1 MISIFM
7 CPRGHSQDG
16 PSAGI
21 TMLVALVSLLKGVPA
36 KQSLAMTG
44 RSRSR
49 ANSWRSV
56 NKGKI
61 ACCFTQGI
69 KEIIIPWK
77 NKEELS
83 EIPNEQ
89 LSAVKIILA
98 RGGGRVSILSCDPT
112 PAGHKPSEPSGRGV
126 Y

>member
-1 MISIFM
+1 VPQGGI
-7 CPRGHSQDG
+7 PKDG

-44 RSRSR
+44 EVTLSGELMAVGGIKEKLLATLR
-49 ANSWRSV
+49 
-56 NKGKI
+56 
-61 ACCFTQGI
+61 QGI

-98 RGGGRVSILSCDPT
+98 KEVEDVLAYCLVTPPQQGHNRPSRREEVST
-112 PAGHKPSEPSGRGV
+112 K
-126 Y
+126 